1 MCKNNQLLVKK
12 LLLLFVTLIIT
23 ILVAEFLLRISYPL
37 YANYNTEMA
46 RYAKE
51 IKVIRNEQYFE
62 HPSNKTGRYYGVKIR
77 TNSMGWREDRD
88 YSLVKPH
95 GVKRIIVLGDSI
107 TLGWGVELNQTYPK
121 VLEQLLNND
130 PSLRY
135 RYEVINTGVGN
146 YNTFLELEM
155 LKRTLSYDPDMI
167 ILGWFINDVEVW
179 SKANTLVSF
188 LGGYSYFYGFLWDK
202 LFSIGNKLGFNENYE
217 TYYQRLYT
225 SNHEGI
231 SQFEKSFDS
240 IVHLAKERGIPLLF
254 LNIPDLHN
262 IKPYPFDLAN
272 EYIKNVV
279 TKRNVHYLNLL
290 NSVKGTKPE
299 KLWVSFEDPHPNAMA
314 NSIFGNRIYHFLEK
328 EGLVD

>member
-1 MCKNNQLLVKK
+1 MRRNRQLLVKK
-12 LLLLFVTLIIT
+12 LLLLFVSLIIT

-62 HPSNKTGRYYGVKIR
+62 HLSNKTGKYYGVEIK
-77 TNSMGWREDRD
+77 TNLMGWREDRD
-88 YSLVKPH
+88 YSLEKPT

-130 PSLRY
+130 PTLKST
-135 RYEVINTGVGN
+135 YEVINTGVGN
-146 YNTFLELEM
+146 YNTSLELEM
-155 LKRTLSYDPDMI
+155 LKRTLPYDPDMI

-179 SKANTLVSF
+179 SKGNTLVSL
-188 LGGYSYFYGFLWDK
+188 LGTYSYLCGFLWDK
-202 LFSIGNKLGFNENYE
+202 LFSIRSRLGLNENYE
-217 TYYQRLYT
+217 TYYQELYT

-231 SQFEKSFDS
+231 SQFKKSFDN
-240 IVHLAKERGIPLLF
+240 IVHLAEERSIPLLF

-272 EYIKNVV
+272 DYIKNFV

-290 NSVKGTKPE
+290 DSVKGMKPE
-299 KLWVSFEDPHPNAMA
+299 ILWVSFEDPHPNAMA
-314 NSIFGNRIYHFLEK
+314 NTIYSSKVYHFLEK
-328 EGLVD
+328 QGLVD